1 MDILNADGFKQALIK
16 TIEYYVNEENLS
28 LEIVYYIYKD
38 VYNDLMKN
46 YDNTLRRAL
55 EKSKKEESEMTEDTE
70 TESEEQKSE
79 VEE

>member
-1 MDILNADGFKQALIK
+1 MDILNAEGFKQTLIR
-16 TIEYYVNEENLS
+16 TVEYYVNEKKLS
-28 LEIVYYIYKD
+28 LEMIYYIYKD

-55 EKSKKEESEMTEDTE
+55 EESKKEESEMTEDTE